1 MEILVI
7 MDNFLIKLIQCNK
20 YEMINKNNMKYIK
33 LRVDFDEAEKG
44 TIFFGMTQE
53 MIGLLYE

>member
-1 MEILVI
+1 MV
-7 MDNFLIKLIQCNK
+7 
-20 YEMINKNNMKYIK
+20 NKNNMKYIK

-44 TIFFGMTQE
+44 TIFFFGMTQE